1 MLTDQYDGDGEEKA
15 AAQKPAPFRNKNKLL
30 IVSSRGIGYRIRH
43 LMQDFIDLCPHSKK
57 DVKIAEKSRLE
68 SVNEVCE
75 MKGCNLAMFFEA
87 RKGKDFYLWLA
98 RSPDGPSMK
107 FHMLNSELPH
117 PVTLH
122 SRRGRLVRS
131 VPPPDTL
138 PRRREPYSP
147 HLTGAAHDGQLPQG
161 LAPASVL
168 RQGL

>member
-1 MLTDQYDGDGEEKA
+1 MTGALPEASLGGFYFRGSTAMLTDQYDGEGEEQA
-15 AAQKPAPFRNKNKLL
+15 PPKPAPFRNKNKVL

-43 LMQDFIDLCPHSKK
+43 LMQDFIDLCPNSKK

-107 FHMLNSELPH
+107 FHMLNSK
-117 PVTLH
+117 
-122 SRRGRLVRS
+122 
-131 VPPPDTL
+131 
-138 PRRREPYSP
+138 
-147 HLTGAAHDGQLPQG
+147 
-161 LAPASVL
+161 LARARTRFVF
-168 RQGL
+168 RIA